1 MDRAR
6 VVERNRAANDPAGL
20 DELGRVADLVGS
32 DEVGGAALVELAPA
46 APVVWGSLV
55 LVANDLA
62 ILIDREVGR
71 GPAGRPLTFCVSSHE
86 PYLLVM
92 VRPLVPR
99 GRYHPV
105 NLPVDPQPHILRGPT
120 DPWSSAPRR
129 CRAVSVCRFPVAPSW

>member
-6 VVERNRAANDPAGL
+6 AVERNRAADDLAGL

-46 APVVWGSLV
+46 APVIWGSLV

-62 ILIDREVGR
+62 VLIDREVGR

-86 PYLLVM
+86 PYLLVT
-92 VRPLVPR
+92 VRPLLPR
-99 GRYHPV
+99 WPYHPV
-105 NLPVDPQPHILRGPT
+105 NLPVHP
-120 DPWSSAPRR
+120 APRILLNQSHGGISTG
-129 CRAVSVCRFPVAPSW
+129 RAPDRAGVTLALV

>member
-6 VVERNRAANDPAGL
+6 AVERNRAADDLAGL

-46 APVVWGSLV
+46 APVIWGSLV

-62 ILIDREVGR
+62 VLIDREVGR

-86 PYLLVM
+86 PYLLVT
-92 VRPLVPR
+92 VRPLLPR
-99 GRYHPV
+99 GHYHPV
-105 NLPVDPQPHILRGPT
+105 HLPVHPEPQILRDPT
-120 DPWSSAPRR
+120 DPWSS
-129 CRAVSVCRFPVAPSW
+129 

>member
-32 DEVGGAALVELAPA
+32 DKVGGAALVELAPA
-46 APVVWGSLV
+46 APVIWGSLV
-55 LVANDLA
+55 LVANNLA
-62 ILIDREVGR
+62 VLIDREVGR

-86 PYLLVM
+86 PYLLVT

-99 GRYHPV
+99 WRDPV
-105 NLPVDPQPHILRGPT
+105 NLPVHPEPHILRGLT

-129 CRAVSVCRFPVAPSW
+129 CRAVSVCRV

>member
-1 MDRAR
+1 MDRTRA
-6 VVERNRAANDPAGL
+6 VERNRAADDPAGL

-46 APVVWGSLV
+46 APVIWGSLV

-62 ILIDREVGR
+62 VLIDREVGR

-86 PYLLVM
+86 LYLLVT
-92 VRPLVPR
+92 VRPLLPR
-99 GRYHPV
+99 WLYHPV
-105 NLPVDPQPHILRGPT
+105 HPEPRILRGPT

-129 CRAVSVCRFPVAPSW
+129 CRAVLVCRVPAAPLG